1 MPRHATLV
9 RSAGLFIATALVASV
24 ATGCSS
30 NGDQD
35 TYAEQSPEET
45 QRALKHCGTDPQGTE
60 GSATQPASS
69 ADNSTTTES
78 NQDSTSPATGL
89 SVNAPNA
96 FAISTPNPAAAY
108 AGCRVLAE
116 GGTAADATFAAQ
128 MMLGLTEPQSSGPGG
143 GAIAVYYDA
152 KADKLVSLD
161 GTANA
166 PSEDTDNPERAG
178 AIARVGVPRT
188 LELMRKLH
196 ADYGNLDKHRILQP
210 VIDRA
215 TTGFTPSPRLLE
227 AVNSRKELFQSKHTR
242 GTTTYLKK
250 LGEAEEGSRITNADY
265 AKTTQNI
272 ADDKPIV
279 ATDGN
284 AMDNLSGD
292 IADQTLELQRAED
305 SASSKKT
312 KKEQRL
318 GQVETLLGD
327 WADSEKQRATT
338 RVDDADCTDYRD
350 KQVCGNPSPATGNAF
365 VGQALNI
372 LSQLP
377 QEQVVGDSS
386 TSTPTSSPTSTSA
399 GDKPSATQDDASRGL
414 LSEVQ
419 RIVMANANTYMGDS
433 ATAEVVAQE
442 YLDRIVHNTELA
454 KKDAEEVAD
463 GKVKKAPKPHEL
475 SNGAGDYDDF
485 EEEGT
490 SQISVKDRYGNWA
503 STTTTLQKN
512 FGAGI
517 FVKGFFLN
525 NSLDNFSH
533 RKSNRP
539 RANVRR
545 ASAHPKTM
553 MAPLLLAEGGK
564 PFGAVG
570 SPGGSKI
577 PSYVLKTVVGLLDLK
592 LPPEQAVLLP
602 NYGALSRSKTYIES
616 APPRP
621 KEGETAP
628 KNGDSKHADS
638 KNSGSEGS
646 AAKDGDS
653 RKGASKD
660 GDSKDSRGGGKRKKA
675 PRQVRVKA
683 DSGLSVI
690 TAHGDDVEGASD
702 PRRSGLVLG
711 GSKDI

>member
-1 MPRHATLV
+1 M
-9 RSAGLFIATALVASV
+9 
-24 ATGCSS
+24 
-30 NGDQD
+30 
-35 TYAEQSPEET
+35 
-45 QRALKHCGTDPQGTE
+45 
-60 GSATQPASS
+60 
-69 ADNSTTTES
+69 
-78 NQDSTSPATGL
+78 
-89 SVNAPNA
+89 
-96 FAISTPNPAAAY
+96 
-108 AGCRVLAE
+108 
-116 GGTAADATFAAQ
+116 
-128 MMLGLTEPQSSGPGG
+128 
-143 GAIAVYYDA
+143 
-152 KADKLVSLD
+152 
-161 GTANA
+161 
-166 PSEDTDNPERAG
+166 
-178 AIARVGVPRT
+178 
-188 LELMRKLH
+188 
-196 ADYGNLDKHRILQP
+196 
-210 VIDRA
+210 
-215 TTGFTPSPRLLE
+215 
-227 AVNSRKELFQSKHTR
+227 SRE
-242 GTTTYLKK
+242 
-250 LGEAEEGSRITNADY
+250 
-265 AKTTQNI
+265 
-272 ADDKPIV
+272 
-279 ATDGN
+279 
-284 AMDNLSGD
+284 
-292 IADQTLELQRAED
+292 
-305 SASSKKT
+305 
-312 KKEQRL
+312 
-318 GQVETLLGD
+318 
-327 WADSEKQRATT
+327 
-338 RVDDADCTDYRD
+338 
-350 KQVCGNPSPATGNAF
+350 
-365 VGQALNI
+365 
-372 LSQLP
+372 
-377 QEQVVGDSS
+377 
-386 TSTPTSSPTSTSA
+386 
-399 GDKPSATQDDASRGL
+399 L

-454 KKDAEEVAD
+454 KKDAEELAD
-463 GKVKKAPKPHEL
+463 GNVKKAPKPHEL
-475 SNGAGDYDDF
+475 SDGAGDYDDF

-490 SQISVKDRYGNWA
+490 SQISVKDRYGNWV

-539 RANVRR
+539 RANVRW

-621 KEGETAP
+621 KKGETAP

-646 AAKDGDS
+646 
-653 RKGASKD
+653 ASKD

-690 TAHGDDVEGASD
+690 TAHGDDVKGASD
-702 PRRSGLVLG
+702 PRRSGLVVMSRDVVESVEGYAANRRVVSVVVVEVEPAGQRQASFGL
-711 GSKDI
+711 